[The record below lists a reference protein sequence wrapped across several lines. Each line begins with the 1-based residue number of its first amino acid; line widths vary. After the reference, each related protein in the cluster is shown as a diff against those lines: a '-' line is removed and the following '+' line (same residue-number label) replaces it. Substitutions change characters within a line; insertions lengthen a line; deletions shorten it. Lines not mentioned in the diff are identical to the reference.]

1 MKHVRSSVRGVF
13 FLENIGVPV
22 GLTTEYNETITNGSI
37 CVDTITGNLYSLK
50 SNVWTLVGTGSG
62 TTDLTYVRST
72 PTTIG
77 IGGLTSGTTP
87 NYTTLQE
94 VFDAMLYPFI
104 APGISLSS
112 SSLHEKGLT
121 INKTMNYSVSL
132 NSATINTRDI
142 LFNNVQATVINN
154 NSGSYSSPESLIW
167 SNSPSATLYYPH
179 TFTFRTTYT
188 NYSQQNSSITVEF
201 AAPTYYGSL
210 LASNVNETNIK
221 TLTKTIRKKASDSNL
236 SFSPTLQRFIYA
248 YPSSYGNLTTIIDQN
263 NFNVFNS
270 FDKTVVSFT
279 LADSTTE
286 FYNVYTSNAD
296 TTQTGFKMTFNF

>member
-1 MKHVRSSVRGVF
+1 MKHVRSSIRGVF

-22 GLTTEYNETITNGSI
+22 SLLTEYNEPISNGSI

-50 SNVWTLVGTGSG
+50 SNIWTLVGTGSG
-62 TTDLTYVRST
+62 TSDMTYIRPN
-72 PTTIG
+72 PTTIS
-77 IGGLTSGTTP
+77 IGGLPSGTTP

-104 APGISLSS
+104 APSISLSS

-121 INKTMNYSVSL
+121 INKTMNYSISL
-132 NSATINTRDI
+132 NSAIISTRNI
-142 LFNNVQATVINN
+142 LLNNVQEAVINN
-154 NSGSYSSPESLIW
+154 NSGSYSSPTNLNW
-167 SNSPSATLYYPH
+167 SNSPNTTLYYPH
-179 TFTFRTTYT
+179 NFTFRTTYT
-188 NYSQQNSSITVEF
+188 NYSQQNSTISVEF

-210 LASNVNETNIK
+210 DISNVDETNIK
-221 TLTKTIRKKASDSNL
+221 TLTKTIRKKANDSNL
-236 SFSPTLQRFIYA
+236 SFSPTLQRFVYA

-270 FDKTVVSFT
+270 FNKTVVSFT

-296 TTQTGFKMTFNF
+296 TTQSGFKLTFNF